1 MYACTGRVSEVVG
14 LKWEDFDFEAGTL
27 LVQRSVVHGR
37 VDAVKTEYSND
48 LMPLDASLA
57 ALLLEWRSLP
67 APNGLSEWVFQNPV
81 TGRPYHQEQ
90 IQKRFLKPAGE
101 KAELGF
107 SLGWHTFRH
116 TYRAWLDDSGAPMT
130 VQQQLMR
137 HASIQTTMNI
147 YGTAMPDTK
156 REARQKRR
164 QGRSNRSFSKSWRQ
178 RSTT

>member
-1 MYACTGRVSEVVG
+1 MKPELFWCNAVSYTGESISRFGKDRILERPDAARCITRGAAPRVEIAASSERFVRMGIPEPGDGPAVSS
-14 LKWEDFDFEAGTL
+14 GT
-27 LVQRSVVHGR
+27 
-37 VDAVKTEYSND
+37 DPE
-48 LMPLDASLA
+48 
-57 ALLLEWRSLP
+57 E
-67 APNGLSEWVFQNPV
+67 
-81 TGRPYHQEQ
+81 EQ

-130 VQQQLMR
+130 VQHQLMR

-156 REARQKRR
+156 REANRRVVQMVLGEVKRPTFAE
-164 QGRSNRSFSKSWRQ
+164 RS
-178 RSTT
+178 